1 MWGTETITWVTRA
14 CSDQWFFTACTGT
27 SSRFLSKLFFF
38 QMRNG
43 TRGTE
48 KWRRKSEKT
57 KQKGRASIGELVSRV
72 FPRVSIF
79 RITEV
84 THFAA
89 DHWSPVKRWRSTG
102 FGLDS
107 SSSSSSSFLS
117 LRSTAAVEG
126 RGRSQRG
133 GRGQRGGGAQSGDS
147 PQRVHRHSAGSRN
160 LMSMCDL
167 RPCSRLPRGSKHTV
181 SVTTRSR
188 RNVSRQHMHSWD
200 RNNNNNKIRK
210 SIWKKKT
217 VHHQVFV
224 FGSYKLRFTVEQRE
238 KKNRPQMVLHHD
250 FHCSV
255 DPQGGPNEAS
265 TIIFLHKFWCHQTK
279 NHQIKGFFFE
289 SGSPRGSA
297 DPSRGSQGLD
307 DMWTKEKF
315 WLAAEATRFDGK
327 YGDGNVRGVI
337 EETVGSSADRKRAD
351 RLKRTF

>member
-107 SSSSSSSFLS
+107 SSSSSSSSSSFLS

-133 GRGQRGGGAQSGDS
+133 GGTVPQEGD
-147 PQRVHRHSAGSRN
+147 
-160 LMSMCDL
+160 
-167 RPCSRLPRGSKHTV
+167 
-181 SVTTRSR
+181 
-188 RNVSRQHMHSWD
+188 
-200 RNNNNNKIRK
+200 
-210 SIWKKKT
+210 
-217 VHHQVFV
+217 VFV
-224 FGSYKLRFTVEQRE
+224 NFEMFRMSIFWVCLIHLCYSTR
-238 KKNRPQMVLHHD
+238 VLSIKT
-250 FHCSV
+250 F
-255 DPQGGPNEAS
+255 PTELLLNMG
-265 TIIFLHKFWCHQTK
+265 IF
-279 NHQIKGFFFE
+279 
-289 SGSPRGSA
+289 
-297 DPSRGSQGLD
+297 
-307 DMWTKEKF
+307 
-315 WLAAEATRFDGK
+315 
-327 YGDGNVRGVI
+327 
-337 EETVGSSADRKRAD
+337 
-351 RLKRTF
+351 